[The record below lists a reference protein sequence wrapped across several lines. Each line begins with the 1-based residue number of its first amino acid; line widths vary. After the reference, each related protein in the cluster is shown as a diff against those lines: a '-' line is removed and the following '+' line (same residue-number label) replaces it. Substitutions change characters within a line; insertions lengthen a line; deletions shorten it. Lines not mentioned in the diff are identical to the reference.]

1 MAGTGALTF
10 DAIRNKALASANI
23 SLSTTSFSQW
33 PEFLYFVKKLGP
45 LATFFL
51 PTAILDCFIDP
62 ESTNPVYFYEIVSV
76 LLFKIVLT
84 YSSDQEKLCLD
95 LPVI

>member
-33 PEFLYFVKKLGP
+33 PEFLYFVKKLGV
-45 LATFFL
+45 TG
-51 PTAILDCFIDP
+51 CFINP
-62 ESTNPVYFYEIVSV
+62 ESTIPVNFYEENQNT
-76 LLFKIVLT
+76 LLSLKNLKTILILRNNRIHS
-84 YSSDQEKLCLD
+84 YRIYENM
-95 LPVI
+95 